1 VWCVCWCAGGCTWR
15 SSGKSGRCATPIGEK
30 RAPARPQ
37 SEIVAQPS
45 RRYRARSGACAQR
58 SAQKSTRLPT
68 PAARAAA
75 GCTAGEKFEGVTG
88 VACVIGQP
96 ASCVIGQP
104 ASCVIG
110 QPASC
115 VIGQPAS
122 CVIGQPAFK
131 VMTSHAVRP
140 RRGVGAGG
148 DLHAGGG
155 GVDAELQR
163 DARHGRRV
171 GVLVGRRVAGEEEA
185 KGCEPHADLCGNAGG
200 GVSALGLMRPGRGG
214 CRCGRSY
221 DMAGQNWHLGKTA
234 GALSCLSASR
244 TRPGRRLLSKK

>member
-1 VWCVCWCAGGCTWR
+1 MHAGLGFGVWCVCWCAGGCTWR

-104 ASCVIG
+104 A
-110 QPASC
+110 
-115 VIGQPAS
+115 
-122 CVIGQPAFK
+122 FK

-163 DARHGRRV
+163 DARHGRCV